1 MNGIGWIYI
10 MKRDDG
16 VRKVGCSIA
25 VSDRRRQL
33 HSFTSIQHRFEKAW
47 QMPEAEAR
55 LAERLIHLKL
65 KPLLVRGRKSTE
77 VYRLSVKR
85 LQSVIEWAMQLSAK
99 VLIHGAPKELTDAE
113 VVEIASKD
121 DQEIALIEMAT
132 RGAVAWRGMLSNA
145 RYRLDESV
153 TEDVAIPMLREFHA
167 ICEPAPGWMVWQ
179 VGKFIFKWPGSDLH
193 DKHIGRRQL
202 ERIIEGAR
210 RRTRV

>member
-1 MNGIGWIYI
+1 MTGHAWIYV
-10 MKRDDG
+10 MRRGDG
-16 VRKVGCSIA
+16 IRKVGCA
-25 VSDRRRQL
+25 MDVADRRAQL
-33 HSFTSIQHRFEKAW
+33 EALTGVKHQFEKAW
-47 QMPEAEAR
+47 SMPDAEAR

-65 KPLLVRGRKSTE
+65 RPLLVRGRKSVE
-77 VYRLSVKR
+77 VYKLSLKRIREVVEWGMSLSVKVHAR
-85 LQSVIEWAMQLSAK
+85 
-99 VLIHGAPKELTDAE
+99 GAPKDLSDEEVIELATQ
-113 VVEIASKD
+113 D
-121 DQEIALIEMAT
+121 DPEIALVEMAT
-132 RGAVAWRGMLSNA
+132 RGAVAWRGLLSNA

-179 VGKFIFKWPGSDLH
+179 DGKFIFKWPGSDLH